1 MGFVHL
7 TVVGLCKRP
16 CFPKGLPP
24 GRPLNLTPGLR
35 GFHYP
40 SSLSGDP
47 APLPFLESGRAWKRP
62 GSKLQPGYS
71 PWNTGWGKLSAYDIL
86 DLKRWETITSIWIT
100 DPITT

>member
-40 SSLSGDP
+40 SSLSGSCPSAFPGVWKSLEATRLKAP
-47 APLPFLESGRAWKRP
+47 AWV
-62 GSKLQPGYS
+62 S
-71 PWNTGWGKLSAYDIL
+71 PWNTGWGKLSGYDIL
-86 DLKRWETITSIWIT
+86 DLKRW
-100 DPITT
+100 